1 MTARPY
7 RAIPRDKRASGPEKH
22 PTLTLTGEFTKTR
35 SGSFDKIRAL
45 NYYCANRSGEKFQLK
60 YVKIIGTG
68 SSVPEAV
75 LSNSDLEKMVET
87 SDEWITSR
95 TGIKERRIADEN
107 TAASDIAY
115 EAAEKA
121 LKAAGVNPH
130 ELDVIIV
137 GTVTP
142 DFIFPSTGCVLQSR
156 LGAKK
161 AYAFDLMAGCSGFLY
176 TLHVAEGIIKS
187 GGAEKILVIGV
198 DVLSKVTD
206 FEDRSTCILFGDGA
220 GAVVLTA
227 SDEPGILS
235 CILSSDGDD
244 WDLLYVPAGG
254 SRTPI
259 GEDVLRSREQYIKM
273 KGNDVFKVAVK
284 SMESA
289 TVDAI
294 AKANISPEDIDL
306 FVPHQANYRILE
318 AVRKRLDFPEEKVFA
333 NLDKYGNTSAAS
345 IPLALDEAVRKG
357 SLMEGNLVLFA
368 AFGAGFT
375 WGASVVRF

>member
-1 MTARPY
+1 M
-7 RAIPRDKRASGPEKH
+7 
-22 PTLTLTGEFTKTR
+22 
-35 SGSFDKIRAL
+35 
-45 NYYCANRSGEKFQLK
+45 K
-60 YVKIIGTG
+60 YAKIIGTG
-68 SSVPEAV
+68 SSVPDAI

-95 TGIKERRIADEN
+95 TGIKERRIADGD
-107 TAASDIAY
+107 TASSDIAY

-121 LKAAGVNPH
+121 LKAASVNPND
-130 ELDVIIV
+130 LDVIIV
-137 GTVTP
+137 GTITP
-142 DFIFPSTGCVLQSR
+142 DFLFPSTGCILQSR

-187 GGAEKILVIGV
+187 NGAEKILAIGV

-220 GAVVLTA
+220 GAAVLTA

-235 CILSSDGDD
+235 SILNSDGNY
-244 WDLLYVPAGG
+244 WDMLYVPAGG
-254 SRTPI
+254 SRTPVD
-259 GEDVLRSREQYIKM
+259 EEVLKSREQYMKM
-273 KGNDVFKVAVK
+273 KGNDVFKIAVK
-284 SMESA
+284 SMESV

-294 AKANISPEDIDL
+294 AKANVSPEDIDL

-345 IPLALDEAVRKG
+345 IPLALDEAVCQG
-357 SLMEGNLVLFA
+357 SVGEGSLVLFA
-368 AFGAGFT
+368 AFGTGFT
-375 WGASVVRF
+375 WGASVVRL

>member
-1 MTARPY
+1 M
-7 RAIPRDKRASGPEKH
+7 
-22 PTLTLTGEFTKTR
+22 
-35 SGSFDKIRAL
+35 
-45 NYYCANRSGEKFQLK
+45 K

-68 SSVPEAV
+68 SSAPQTV

-95 TGIKERRIADEN
+95 TGIKERRIADKN

-115 EAAEKA
+115 EAADEA
-121 LKAAGVNPH
+121 LRAAGVSPRQ
-130 ELDVIIV
+130 LDAIIV

-142 DFIFPSTGCVLQSR
+142 DFVFPSTGCILQSR

-187 GGAEKILVIGV
+187 GGAEKILVVGV

-235 CILSSDGDD
+235 SILSSDGDD

-259 GEDVLRSREQYIKM
+259 GEEVLKNGEQYIKM

-294 AKANISPEDIDL
+294 AKANVSPEDIDL

-345 IPLALDEAVRKG
+345 IPLALDEAVRGG
-357 SLMEGNLVLFA
+357 SIKEGGLVLFA

-375 WGASVVRF
+375 WGASVVRL

>member
-1 MTARPY
+1 M
-7 RAIPRDKRASGPEKH
+7 E
-22 PTLTLTGEFTKTR
+22 PTLI
-35 SGSFDKIRAL
+35 DKPRAL
-45 NYYCANRSGEKFQLK
+45 NYYCANASEINSKLK
-60 YVKIIGTG
+60 YAKIIGTG
-68 SSVPEAV
+68 SSVPKTV
-75 LSNSDLEKMVET
+75 LSNSDLEKMVDT

-107 TAASDIAY
+107 TAASDVAY
-115 EAAEKA
+115 KAAEKA
-121 LKAAGVNPH
+121 LKVACVSPQN
-130 ELDVIIV
+130 LDAIIV

-142 DFIFPSTGCVLQSR
+142 DFVFPSTACVLQSL

-198 DVLSKVTD
+198 DILSKITD

-220 GAVVLTA
+220 GAAVLTA
-227 SDEPGILS
+227 SDKPGILS
-235 CILSSDGDD
+235 SILSSDGDD

-259 GEDVLRSREQYIKM
+259 GEEVLKSRDQYIKM

-289 TVDAI
+289 TINALN
-294 AKANISPEDIDL
+294 KANVSPEDIDL

-318 AVRKRLDFPEEKVFA
+318 AVRKRLNFPEEKVFA

-345 IPLALDEAVRKG
+345 VPLALDEAVNKG
-357 SLMEGNLVLFA
+357 RIKEGNLVLFA

-375 WGASVVRF
+375 WGASVVKL

>member
-1 MTARPY
+1 M
-7 RAIPRDKRASGPEKH
+7 
-22 PTLTLTGEFTKTR
+22 
-35 SGSFDKIRAL
+35 
-45 NYYCANRSGEKFQLK
+45 K
-60 YVKIIGTG
+60 YAKIIGTG
-68 SSVPEAV
+68 SSVPETV
-75 LSNSDLEKMVET
+75 LSNSDLEKMVDT

-95 TGIKERRIADEN
+95 TGIKERRISDKN
-107 TAASDIAY
+107 TAASDVAY
-115 EAAEKA
+115 GAAEKA
-121 LKAAGVNPH
+121 LSAAGVSAQQ
-130 ELDVIIV
+130 LDAIIV
-137 GTVTP
+137 GTITP
-142 DFIFPSTGCVLQSR
+142 DFIFPSTGCILQNR

-176 TLHVAEGIIKS
+176 ALHVAQGIIKS
-187 GGAEKILVIGV
+187 GGAEKILAIGV

-220 GAVVLTA
+220 GAAVLTA

-235 CILSSDGDD
+235 SILNSDGNH

-259 GEDVLRSREQYIKM
+259 DEEVLKSREQYIKM
-273 KGNDVFKVAVK
+273 EGNDVFKVAVK

-294 AKANISPEDIDL
+294 AKANLSPEDIDL
-306 FVPHQANYRILE
+306 FIPHQANYRILE
-318 AVRKRLDFPEEKVFA
+318 AVRKRLDFPEKKVFS
-333 NLDKYGNTSAAS
+333 NLDKYGNTSGAS
-345 IPLALDEAVRKG
+345 IPLALDEAVRLGNVEEG
-357 SLMEGNLVLFA
+357 SLVLFA

>member
-1 MTARPY
+1 M
-7 RAIPRDKRASGPEKH
+7 
-22 PTLTLTGEFTKTR
+22 
-35 SGSFDKIRAL
+35 
-45 NYYCANRSGEKFQLK
+45 K

-68 SSVPEAV
+68 SSVPETI
-75 LSNSDLEKMVET
+75 LSNSDLEKMVDT

-107 TAASDIAY
+107 TAASDVAY
-115 EAAEKA
+115 GAAEKA
-121 LKAAGVNPH
+121 LKAAGVSPQQ
-130 ELDVIIV
+130 LDVIIV
-137 GTVTP
+137 GTITP
-142 DFIFPSTGCVLQSR
+142 DFIFPSTGCILQSR

-220 GAVVLTA
+220 GAAVLTA
-227 SDEPGILS
+227 SEEPGILS
-235 CILSSDGDD
+235 SILNSDGNH

-254 SRTPI
+254 SRMPI
-259 GEDVLRSREQYIKM
+259 GEEVLKSREQYIKM
-273 KGNDVFKVAVK
+273 EGNDVFKVAVK

-289 TVDAI
+289 TAEAI
-294 AKANISPEDIDL
+294 SKANVSPEDIDL
-306 FVPHQANYRILE
+306 FVPHQANHRILE
-318 AVRKRLDFPEEKVFA
+318 AVRKRLNFPEEKVFA
-333 NLDKYGNTSAAS
+333 NLDKYGNTSGAS
-345 IPLALDEAVRKG
+345 VPLALDEAIREGKVK
-357 SLMEGNLVLFA
+357 EGNLVLFA

-375 WGASVVRF
+375 WGASVVKL

>member
-1 MTARPY
+1 M
-7 RAIPRDKRASGPEKH
+7 
-22 PTLTLTGEFTKTR
+22 
-35 SGSFDKIRAL
+35 
-45 NYYCANRSGEKFQLK
+45 K
-60 YVKIIGTG
+60 YAKIIGTG
-68 SSVPEAV
+68 SSVPETV
-75 LSNSDLEKMVET
+75 LSNSDLEKMVDT

-95 TGIKERRIADEN
+95 TGIKERRISDKN
-107 TAASDIAY
+107 TAASDVAY
-115 EAAEKA
+115 GAAEKA
-121 LKAAGVNPH
+121 LSAAGVSAQQ
-130 ELDVIIV
+130 LDAIIV
-137 GTVTP
+137 GTITP
-142 DFIFPSTGCVLQSR
+142 DFIFPSTGCILQNR

-176 TLHVAEGIIKS
+176 ALHVAQGIIKS
-187 GGAEKILVIGV
+187 GGAEKILAIGV

-220 GAVVLTA
+220 GAAVLTA

-235 CILSSDGDD
+235 SILNSDGNH

-259 GEDVLRSREQYIKM
+259 DEEVLKSREQYIKM
-273 KGNDVFKVAVK
+273 EGNDVFKVAVK

-294 AKANISPEDIDL
+294 AKANLSPEDIDL
-306 FVPHQANYRILE
+306 FIPHQANYRILE
-318 AVRKRLDFPEEKVFA
+318 AVRKRLDFPEEKVFS
-333 NLDKYGNTSAAS
+333 NLDKYGNTSGAS
-345 IPLALDEAVRKG
+345 IPLALDEAVRLGNVEEG
-357 SLMEGNLVLFA
+357 SLVLFA

>member
-1 MTARPY
+1 M
-7 RAIPRDKRASGPEKH
+7 
-22 PTLTLTGEFTKTR
+22 
-35 SGSFDKIRAL
+35 
-45 NYYCANRSGEKFQLK
+45 K

-68 SSVPEAV
+68 SSVPEAI
-75 LSNSDLEKMVET
+75 LSNSDLEKMVDT

-107 TAASDIAY
+107 TAASDVAY
-115 EAAEKA
+115 GAAEKA
-121 LKAAGVNPH
+121 LKAAGVSPQ

-137 GTVTP
+137 GTITP

-187 GGAEKILVIGV
+187 GGAEKILAIGV

-220 GAVVLTA
+220 GAAVLTA
-227 SDEPGILS
+227 SEEPGILS
-235 CILSSDGDD
+235 SILNSDGNH

-259 GEDVLRSREQYIKM
+259 DEEVLKSREQYIKM
-273 KGNDVFKVAVK
+273 EGNDVFKVAVK

-289 TVDAI
+289 TADAI
-294 AKANISPEDIDL
+294 AKANVSPEDIDL
-306 FVPHQANYRILE
+306 FVPHQANHRILE
-318 AVRKRLDFPEEKVFA
+318 AVRKRLNFPEEKVFA
-333 NLDKYGNTSAAS
+333 NLDKYGNTSGAS
-345 IPLALDEAVRKG
+345 IPLALDEAVRQGKVK
-357 SLMEGNLVLFA
+357 EGNLVLFA

-375 WGASVVRF
+375 WGASVVRL

>member
-1 MTARPY
+1 M
-7 RAIPRDKRASGPEKH
+7 
-22 PTLTLTGEFTKTR
+22 
-35 SGSFDKIRAL
+35 
-45 NYYCANRSGEKFQLK
+45 K

-68 SSVPEAV
+68 SSVPEAI
-75 LSNSDLEKMVET
+75 LSNSDLEKMVDT

-107 TAASDIAY
+107 TAASDVAHG
-115 EAAEKA
+115 AAEKA
-121 LKAAGVNPH
+121 LKAAGVSPQ

-137 GTVTP
+137 GTITP

-187 GGAEKILVIGV
+187 GGAEKILAIGV

-220 GAVVLTA
+220 GAAVLTA
-227 SDEPGILS
+227 SSEPGILS
-235 CILSSDGDD
+235 SILNSDGNH

-259 GEDVLRSREQYIKM
+259 DEEVLKSREQYIKM
-273 KGNDVFKVAVK
+273 EGNDVFKVAVK

-289 TVDAI
+289 TADAI
-294 AKANISPEDIDL
+294 AKANVSPEDIDL
-306 FVPHQANYRILE
+306 FVPHQANHRILE

-333 NLDKYGNTSAAS
+333 NLDKYGNTSGAS
-345 IPLALDEAVRKG
+345 IPLALDEAVRQGRVK
-357 SLMEGNLVLFA
+357 EGNLVLFA

-375 WGASVVRF
+375 WGASVVRL

>member
-1 MTARPY
+1 MET
-7 RAIPRDKRASGPEKH
+7 DS
-22 PTLTLTGEFTKTR
+22 
-35 SGSFDKIRAL
+35 S
-45 NYYCANRSGEKFQLK
+45 LK

-68 SSVPEAV
+68 SSVPKAV

-95 TGIKERRIADEN
+95 TGIRERRIADDD
-107 TAASDIAY
+107 TASSDIAY

-121 LKAAGVNPH
+121 LTAAGITSG
-130 ELDVIIV
+130 ELDAIIV
-137 GTVTP
+137 GTITP
-142 DFIFPSTGCVLQSR
+142 DFIFPSTACVLQSR

-176 TLHVAEGIIKS
+176 TLHVAEKIIKS
-187 GGAEKILVIGV
+187 GGANKILVIGAET
-198 DVLSKVTD
+198 LSKITD

-220 GAVVLTA
+220 GAAVLAA

-235 CILSSDGDD
+235 SILSSDGDD

-254 SRTPI
+254 SRKPI
-259 GEDVLRSREQYIKM
+259 GEQVLKTREQYIKM

-289 TVDAI
+289 TINAIEKAEVDPA
-294 AKANISPEDIDL
+294 EIDL

-318 AVRKRLDFPEEKVFA
+318 AVRKRLQLPKEKVFV

-345 IPLALDEAVRKG
+345 VPLALDEAVRNGRVK
-357 SLMEGNLVLFA
+357 EGNLVLFA

-375 WGASVVRF
+375 WGASVVKF

>member
-1 MTARPY
+1 M
-7 RAIPRDKRASGPEKH
+7 
-22 PTLTLTGEFTKTR
+22 
-35 SGSFDKIRAL
+35 
-45 NYYCANRSGEKFQLK
+45 K

-68 SSVPEAV
+68 SSVPEAI
-75 LSNSDLEKMVET
+75 LSNSDLEKMVDT

-107 TAASDIAY
+107 TAASDVAY
-115 EAAEKA
+115 GAAEKA
-121 LKAAGVNPH
+121 LKAAGVSPQ

-137 GTVTP
+137 GTITP

-187 GGAEKILVIGV
+187 GGAEKILAIGV

-220 GAVVLTA
+220 GAAVLTA
-227 SDEPGILS
+227 SEEPGILS
-235 CILSSDGDD
+235 SILNSDGNH

-259 GEDVLRSREQYIKM
+259 DEEVLKSREQYIKM
-273 KGNDVFKVAVK
+273 EGNDVFKVAVK

-289 TVDAI
+289 TADAI
-294 AKANISPEDIDL
+294 AKANVSPEDIDL
-306 FVPHQANYRILE
+306 FVPHQANHRILE
-318 AVRKRLDFPEEKVFA
+318 AVRKRLNFPEEKVFA
-333 NLDKYGNTSAAS
+333 NLDKYGNTSGAS
-345 IPLALDEAVRKG
+345 IPLALDEAVRQGRVK
-357 SLMEGNLVLFA
+357 EGNLVLFA

-375 WGASVVRF
+375 WGASVVRL

>member
-1 MTARPY
+1 M
-7 RAIPRDKRASGPEKH
+7 
-22 PTLTLTGEFTKTR
+22 
-35 SGSFDKIRAL
+35 
-45 NYYCANRSGEKFQLK
+45 K
-60 YVKIIGTG
+60 YAKIIGTG
-68 SSVPEAV
+68 SSVPETV
-75 LSNSDLEKMVET
+75 LSNSDLEKMVDT

-95 TGIKERRIADEN
+95 TGIKERRIADKN
-107 TAASDIAY
+107 TAASDVAY
-115 EAAEKA
+115 GAAEKA
-121 LKAAGVNPH
+121 LRAAGVSPQQ
-130 ELDVIIV
+130 LDVIIV
-137 GTVTP
+137 GTITP
-142 DFIFPSTGCVLQSR
+142 DFIFPSTGCILQSR

-187 GGAEKILVIGV
+187 GGAEKILAIGV

-220 GAVVLTA
+220 GAAVLTA

-235 CILSSDGDD
+235 SILSSDGND

-259 GEDVLRSREQYIKM
+259 DEEVLKSREQYIKM

-284 SMESA
+284 SMESV
-289 TVDAI
+289 TMDAI
-294 AKANISPEDIDL
+294 TKANVSPKDIDL

-333 NLDKYGNTSAAS
+333 NLDKYGNTSGAS
-345 IPLALDEAVRKG
+345 IPLALDEAVQQG
-357 SLMEGNLVLFA
+357 SVGEGSLVLFA

-375 WGASVVRF
+375 WGASVIRF

>member
-1 MTARPY
+1 M
-7 RAIPRDKRASGPEKH
+7 
-22 PTLTLTGEFTKTR
+22 
-35 SGSFDKIRAL
+35 
-45 NYYCANRSGEKFQLK
+45 K

-68 SSVPEAV
+68 SSVPDTI

-107 TAASDIAY
+107 TASSDIAY

-121 LKAAGVNPH
+121 LKAAGVSPQQ
-130 ELDVIIV
+130 LDVIIV
-137 GTVTP
+137 GTITP
-142 DFIFPSTGCVLQSR
+142 DFLFPSTGCVVQSL
-156 LGAKK
+156 LGAKN

-176 TLHVAEGIIKS
+176 ALHVAQGIIKS
-187 GGAEKILVIGV
+187 GGAEKILAIGV
-198 DVLSKVTD
+198 DTLSKVTD

-220 GAVVLTA
+220 GAAVLSA
-227 SDEPGILS
+227 SEEPGILS
-235 CILSSDGDD
+235 SILSSDGRD

-259 GEDVLRSREQYIKM
+259 DEQTLKTRDQYIKM

-289 TVDAI
+289 TINAI
-294 AKANISPEDIDL
+294 KEAGLEPEDIDL
-306 FVPHQANYRILE
+306 FVPHQANQRILE
-318 AVRKRLDFPEEKVFA
+318 AVRKRLNFPEEKVFV
-333 NLDKYGNTSAAS
+333 NLDKYGNTSGAS
-345 IPLALDEAVRKG
+345 VPLALDEAIRQGRVK
-357 SLMEGNLVLFA
+357 EGNLVLFA

-375 WGASVVRF
+375 WGASVVRL